1 MLYFVMISKCGER
14 IAQCHR
20 NRTNAFIGCSGS
32 NTVIS
37 VRAVDGRIIEIAGV

>member
-1 MLYFVMISKCGER
+1 LHFVVISKCGER
-14 IAQCHR
+14 IALCHR

-37 VRAVDGRIIEIAGV
+37 VHAVDGRMIDITGV